1 MDPSWIEGVTKI
13 GITSG
18 ASTPEAQVQAVI
30 KSIAPD
36 NIFRVG
42 PGEEKTIFA
51 IPRYLREMVG
61 EGKRRNPETKKDMTT
76 DENN

>member
-1 MDPSWIEGVTKI
+1 VIE
-13 GITSG
+13 
-18 ASTPEAQVQAVI
+18 
-30 KSIAPD
+30 SIAPN

-51 IPRYLREMVG
+51 IPRNLREMVG